1 MPGMRLVRG
10 AFKGFCM
17 SHLPLTLTLL
27 GVLSVAGIADA
38 QGVDGKKGETG
49 KPSERTTVI
58 VTPAPETPPAK

>member
-10 AFKGFCM
+10 AFKGFCT

-38 QGVDGKKGETG
+38 QGGDGKKGRLA
-49 KPSERTTVI
+49 S
-58 VTPAPETPPAK
+58 PAKELL